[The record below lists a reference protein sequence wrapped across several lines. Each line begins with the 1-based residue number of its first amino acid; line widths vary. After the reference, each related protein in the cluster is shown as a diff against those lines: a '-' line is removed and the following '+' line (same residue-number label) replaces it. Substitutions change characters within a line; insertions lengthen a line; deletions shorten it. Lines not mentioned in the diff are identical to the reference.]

1 MKRLTSVA
9 TPVAHLVG
17 PGKIKVVNQHLAFS
31 CPGQGTIRLDPRTLK
46 TLCCYGNVTISDEA
60 FRLIFRHGIAVAWL
74 TPSGNR
80 CHGRLVGCDPA
91 SATLRSLQ
99 HQTLAQDQFALA
111 WARFIV
117 HAKIRSQC
125 EAARRF
131 QRNGCGQAASVLAA
145 LEPLL
150 AQTAAAQSLDQVRGL
165 EGAASAAWFR
175 YLATVFRPPWVF
187 TQRLRRPPPDPVNAL
202 LSLGYTWVH
211 TRATAKAE
219 AYGLEVYLGGLH
231 DFRPG
236 RPSLACDLVE
246 PLRVPAVDRWVVSLC
261 NQNRLSP
268 ADFVSEN
275 GGMRLNPK
283 VFGRV
288 LHSWE
293 THWVQGKHEQ
303 VLEKLLLAFVEMVR
317 HGRDPLLT
325 PEASPQT
332 TSHGSH
338 ASVGTA
344 S

>member
-1 MKRLTSVA
+1 MKRVTSVA

-17 PGKIKVVNQHLAFS
+17 PGKIKVVNQQLAFS
-31 CPGQGTIRLDPRTLK
+31 CPGQGAIRLDPRTLK
-46 TLCCYGNVTISDEA
+46 TICCYGNVTISDEA

-91 SATLRSLQ
+91 SASLRSLQ
-99 HQTLAQDQFALA
+99 HRALAQDQPALL
-111 WARFIV
+111 WARYIV
-117 HAKIRSQC
+117 FAKIRSQID
-125 EAARRF
+125 AARRF
-131 QRNGCGQAASVLAA
+131 QRNGCANAAQIIST

-150 AQTAAAQSLDQVRGL
+150 RQSASASSLDQVRGL

-175 YLATVFRPPWVF
+175 YLSTLFRPPWVF

-202 LSLGYTWVH
+202 LSLGYTWIT
-211 TRATAKAE
+211 TRATAKSE

-246 PLRVPAVDRWVVSLC
+246 PLRVPAVDRWVIALC
-261 NQNRLSP
+261 NQNRVTP

-275 GGMRLNPK
+275 GGVRLRPD

-288 LHSWE
+288 LSSWE
-293 THWVQGKHEQ
+293 SHWVAGKHEKT
-303 VLEKLLLAFVEMVR
+303 LDALLTDFVNLVR
-317 HGRDPLLT
+317 HGRDPLA
-325 PEASPQT
+325 PNNGFSN
-332 TSHGSH
+332 
-338 ASVGTA
+338 GTLPA
-344 S
+344 QDS